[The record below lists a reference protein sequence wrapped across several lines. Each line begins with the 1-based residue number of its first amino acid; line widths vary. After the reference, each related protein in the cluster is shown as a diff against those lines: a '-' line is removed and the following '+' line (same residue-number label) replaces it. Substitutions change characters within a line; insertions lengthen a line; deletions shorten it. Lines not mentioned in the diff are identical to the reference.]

1 MAEIPDL
8 SHALQVTSRGS
19 WRQRDCP
26 LVQSEESCPA
36 QQSRSQLPCAGS
48 LELEDDHTQRVA
60 LKRNRTLPRA
70 EESRFKEQT
79 DRLLAF
85 SPLSPPR
92 LRHRGI
98 IAAAHLQLPSSIP
111 GP

>member
-48 LELEDDHTQRVA
+48 LELEDDHTQV
-60 LKRNRTLPRA
+60 LP
-70 EESRFKEQT
+70 
-79 DRLLAF
+79 
-85 SPLSPPR
+85 
-92 LRHRGI
+92 
-98 IAAAHLQLPSSIP
+98 
-111 GP
+111 